1 MIALLP
7 KMIAAP
13 SQKTIA
19 SSHPQKAIT
28 SPHSQKAIASP
39 PHQKLIALCV
49 PIPSNGNF
57 KI

>member
-19 SSHPQKAIT
+19 FSHPQKAIT
-28 SPHSQKAIASP
+28 LIPKKQPHSQTAIALSI
-39 PHQKLIALCV
+39 KSRL
-49 PIPSNGNF
+49 S
-57 KI
+57 

>member
-19 SSHPQKAIT
+19 PPHHQKTIAPSPPQKAI
-28 SPHSQKAIASP
+28 AP
-39 PHQKLIALCV
+39 PHHQKTIALCV

-57 KI
+57 NV

>member
-1 MIALLP
+1 MIA
-7 KMIAAP
+7 
-13 SQKTIA
+13 
-19 SSHPQKAIT
+19 

>member
-19 SSHPQKAIT
+19 PSHPK
-28 SPHSQKAIASP
+28 KAIAP
-39 PHQKLIALCV
+39 PHHQKTIALQDR
-49 PIPSNGNF
+49 
-57 KI
+57 

>member
-1 MIALLP
+1 
-7 KMIAAP
+7 MIAAP